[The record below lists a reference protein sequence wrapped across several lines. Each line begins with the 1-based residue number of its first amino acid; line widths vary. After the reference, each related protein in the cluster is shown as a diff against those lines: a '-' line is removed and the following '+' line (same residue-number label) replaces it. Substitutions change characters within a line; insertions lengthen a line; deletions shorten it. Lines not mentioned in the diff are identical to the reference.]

1 MPADTL
7 LEMRGITKSFPGV
20 QALAGVDF
28 DVRRGEVHA
37 VVGHNGAGKSTLI
50 KILTGAYPKD
60 GGHIVLDGREV
71 SFHTPAAAQAAGI
84 ATIYQEVNLVPY
96 LTAPENIFLGR
107 EPRGC
112 LGRVDWARMRREAAE
127 LLGGLGVRVDLG
139 VPVMQLS
146 VALQQM
152 VALARAVSLKAALV
166 VMDEPTSS
174 LDTAEVRVLFDV
186 IRRL

>member
-60 GGHIVLDGREV
+60 GGHIVLGGQEV

-84 ATIYQEVNLVPY
+84 ATIYQEVNLVPH
-96 LTAPENIFLGR
+96 LSVAENI
-107 EPRGC
+107 C
-112 LGRVDWARMRREAAE
+112 LGRQPTRFGVVRWRAMARRAQGFDLRISYTDIRAFDDLDYRYEPE
-127 LLGGLGVRVDLG
+127 LE
-139 VPVMQLS
+139 
-146 VALQQM
+146 
-152 VALARAVSLKAALV
+152 ALARDSDFLIAI
-166 VMDEPTSS
+166 E
-174 LDTAEVRVLFDV
+174 
-186 IRRL
+186 